1 MFKHSDG
8 ISSKEI
14 MLSCALRKHVSIPRS
29 IIMDGEEPPNCKFNS
44 EVPQL
49 IVCPHSP
56 LHSSSSPI
64 SWLQNYSPFATE
76 QTFTALYYVLHS
88 CCTSVVSFWSQLH
101 DTSRSSMRAFCFF
114 HSPKPFWSR
123 PHVKLLLCGEKHHV
137 NWNDII
143 HIHSNSKPGKDRF
156 ALFVRNMLNIEH
168 LCLKKKPLDLRN
180 RTLVR
185 GEITNI
191 FMALLL
197 CQTNYV
203 ICDVHFMWGHLLKS
217 S

>member
-8 ISSKEI
+8 ISSKAI

-88 CCTSVVSFWSQLH
+88 CCTSVVSFWS
-101 DTSRSSMRAFCFF
+101 
-114 HSPKPFWSR
+114 R

-168 LCLKKKPLDLRN
+168 PCLKKKPLDLRN